1 MAQWY
6 RIYPCNAGVA
16 GLTPGAGRSPCGGN
30 GNTLQFSCLKNPIDR
45 GAWRAT
51 LHGVTKS
58 HTRLSNCVYMYVYLI
73 NSIQLYLLCNPL
85 NENSF
90 Q

>member
-1 MAQWY
+1 MQKSQVLPLGQEDPLVEEMATHSSIPAWK
-6 RIYPCNAGVA
+6 I
-16 GLTPGAGRSPCGGN
+16 L
-30 GNTLQFSCLKNPIDR
+30 IDR

-51 LHGVTKS
+51 VHGVAKS
-58 HTRLSNCVYMYVYLI
+58 HTRLSNCVYMYTYLI